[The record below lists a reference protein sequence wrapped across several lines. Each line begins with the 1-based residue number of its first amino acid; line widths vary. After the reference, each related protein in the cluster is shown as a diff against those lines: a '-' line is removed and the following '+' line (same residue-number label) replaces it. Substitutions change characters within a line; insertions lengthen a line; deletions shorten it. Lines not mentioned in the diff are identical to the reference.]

1 MCFVLFVPPQM
12 FCSLFQ
18 DDVRPKDPL
27 PVLPCIMYLLHIYI
41 SFGANN
47 DVLLWKL
54 KLASINL
61 PVPVCVFLLRLLT
74 CSRLFIILNPTPN
87 PLAILGAVHWYHNL
101 WVTVEKHTEICILDS
116 ISHKINCFPFCD
128 RSYIKHLLCLQ
139 HLPTSDHPK
148 AGSLIDLNKP
158 SLQLHLQQL
167 QAISPLQQYLK
178 QLQLH
183 LLSREPNWF
192 QLR

>member
-1 MCFVLFVPPQM
+1 MFVNTHFKQHYRSQSVYLPFLFLHFLCFLIFCTVLCRPFMCFVLFVPPQM

-41 SFGANN
+41 SFGAIN

-54 KLASINL
+54 KLASIDL

-87 PLAILGAVHWYHNL
+87 PLAMFGAVHLYHNL
-101 WVTVEKHTEICILDS
+101 WVKLEKNILKFVFWTQ
-116 ISHKINCFPFCD
+116 SHSHIKMHCFPFCD
-128 RSYIKHLLCLQ
+128 RSKIKQLLCLSSA
-139 HLPTSDHPK
+139 LPTSDYPK
-148 AGSLIDLNKP
+148 GV
-158 SLQLHLQQL
+158 
-167 QAISPLQQYLK
+167 
-178 QLQLH
+178 
-183 LLSREPNWF
+183 
-192 QLR
+192 